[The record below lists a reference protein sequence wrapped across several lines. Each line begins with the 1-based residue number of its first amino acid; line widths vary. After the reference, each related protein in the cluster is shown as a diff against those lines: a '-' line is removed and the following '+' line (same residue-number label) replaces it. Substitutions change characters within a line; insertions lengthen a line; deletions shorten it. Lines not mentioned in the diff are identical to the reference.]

1 MIGDKAT
8 ILAMLPAIFLAMA
21 LSAREGLAAP
31 PESPIP
37 LPSPLPACSTEQVD
51 EWNALVNEPL
61 GIRGEEK
68 HRALDTNATDE
79 TCPTGKVESFLP
91 SDPVLFWGLQ
101 SGRAND
107 GVHSW
112 VFASRCKLTVCGTL
126 QSLQSNLKA
135 AWLSGEYDFNNNILV
150 SPKDEVTNALLD
162 RQSCEARGERAKHAQ
177 QTTDICFEPPAGNQR
192 WLLHVEI
199 TPPLDVRCPL
209 KRLWCGGA
217 EPPSWREWRGKVHE
231 QMLCV
236 HGPLVADTGH
246 EAKAEVHP
254 TQLFWWKVEPRPV
267 EKTRIPGGV
276 YHIFVVQDASSRFNL
291 EQHFVVDEPF
301 PGKNRV
307 WRPWAQGPLS
317 ATFTIPF
324 RKGVSEDPFTLTF
337 APSPYLPSRKP
348 VEPEFEVAGV
358 TVKSYEPDPPSE
370 LQVKPGFACQCLPEH
385 KCKVN
390 NDVIGTIVATVNA
403 GRDREWEEGYL
414 AMEVVD
420 SRSQSEQTPS
430 LGPCHAKGE
439 CNVLP
444 DPSDP
449 SSEKPTIAASVRWRS
464 PGPWEPVPFTE
475 DLGKRMFEAAGWS
488 GGTIPQ
494 PGNVQRLRGA
504 GLRMR
509 TEIIGLPPDKEE
521 SEGEHRFS
529 IDWKVCLRPAE
540 PAARECPQKIVKR
553 DAMVKRDK
561 SEVEVK
567 IASDALQVIEVEAE
581 VRSDVPPSPP
591 PRSVVQHFWS
601 HAFVDPENPST
612 DDSVKRSRRIKQ
624 TLKSK
629 WAAQWQK
636 WAADECRRRPLEN
649 RTSPPPPAAEAPS
662 IDPLPLATVESRV
675 RRALIDGRMTV
686 TEIANVVDGIKECA
700 LPRAAKPLRASR

>member
-1 MIGDKAT
+1 MICDKAA
-8 ILAMLPAIFLAMA
+8 ILATRAAISLALA
-21 LSAREGLAAP
+21 LSAREGLASPSDAP
-31 PESPIP
+31 TP
-37 LPSPLPACSTEQVD
+37 LPSPPLPACSQEQVK
-51 EWNALVNEPL
+51 EWNAIVKEPL

-79 TCPTGKVESFLP
+79 TCPTGRVESFLP
-91 SDPVLFWGLQ
+91 SDQVLFWGLQ

-135 AWLSGEYDFNNNILV
+135 AWLSGEYDLNNNILV
-150 SPKDEVTNALLD
+150 SPKDDVTNALLD

-192 WLLHVEI
+192 WPLHVEI
-199 TPPLDVRCPL
+199 TPPLGVRCPL

-217 EPPSWREWRGKVHE
+217 EPPAWREWRGKVHDK
-231 QMLCV
+231 MLCV

-254 TQLFWWKVEPRPV
+254 TQLFWWKVEPKPV
-267 EKTRIPGGV
+267 DEARIPGGV
-276 YHIFVVQDASSRFNL
+276 YHVFVVQEASSRFNL
-291 EQHFVVDEPF
+291 EQHFVIDEPF
-301 PGKNRV
+301 PEKNRV
-307 WRPWAQGPLS
+307 WRPWGQGPLS

-324 RKGVSEDPFTLTF
+324 RKGVSEDPFTLRF
-337 APSPYLPSRKP
+337 APSPYVPSRKP
-348 VEPEFEVAGV
+348 AGESEFEVAGV

-370 LQVKPGFACQCLPEH
+370 LQVKPGFACQCQPEH
-385 KCKVN
+385 DCKTVD
-390 NDVIGTIVATVNA
+390 DVIGTIVATVNA

-414 AMEVVD
+414 AMEVFD
-420 SRSQSEQTPS
+420 SRSQSDATPS

-439 CNVLP
+439 CKVPP
-444 DPSDP
+444 DPSSD
-449 SSEKPTIAASVRWRS
+449 EPTIAASVRWRS
-464 PGPWEPVPFTE
+464 PGPWKPVPFTE

-488 GGTIPQ
+488 GETIP
-494 PGNVQRLRGA
+494 PGNVQRLRRV

-509 TEIIGLPPDKEE
+509 TEIIGLPQDKEE

-529 IDWKVCLRPAE
+529 IDWNVCLRPAE
-540 PAARECPQKIVKR
+540 PAARECPHKIVKR
-553 DAMVKRDK
+553 DAMVKRDE

-567 IASDALQVIEVEAE
+567 IVSDALQVIEVEAE
-581 VRSDVPPSPP
+581 VRSGARPSLPPN
-591 PRSVVQHFWS
+591 SVVQHFWS

-612 DDSVKRSRRIKQ
+612 DDTVKRSRRIEQ
-624 TLKSK
+624 TLESK

-636 WAADECRRRPLEN
+636 WATEECNGRRPGAKP
-649 RTSPPPPAAEAPS
+649 SGAPPPAADGANV
-662 IDPLPLATVESRV
+662 DPLPLATVESRV

-686 TEIANVVDGIKECA
+686 TEIANVVDGINHCA